1 MSDKRRQ
8 WTGEGEEILRILK
21 RHLVER
27 VEISKICEEENIQ
40 PSQFYRWQGML
51 FSDGAAIF
59 QRKSG
64 NGELRE
70 LKEAQD
76 RIASLELKLQKK
88 NEVLS
93 ELMEEHVKIKK
104 ELGEN

>member
-1 MSDKRRQ
+1 MSEKRRQ
-8 WTGEGEEILRILK
+8 WAGAGGEILRILK
-21 RHLVER
+21 RHLVDR

-59 QRKSG
+59 ERKSG
-64 NGELRE
+64 NAEPRE
-70 LKEAQD
+70 LKDAQD
-76 RIASLELKLQKK
+76 RIASLELKLQRK

-104 ELGEN
+104 ELGES

>member
-21 RHLVER
+21 RHLVDR
-27 VEISKICEEENIQ
+27 IEISKICEEENIQ

-51 FSDGAAIF
+51 FTDGAAIF

-64 NGELRE
+64 NCEQRE